1 MLTIIL
7 TSQNKSSTKYIDF
20 KAIIPPQAVGQYSFL
35 NFDLILEARVLYK
48 LQYSFSIPLLFILE
62 VRVLYK
68 LQYFCRQNFTPT
80 FIFNCHSLVWLSP
93 SHTHTHTQYHQVS
106 WSYATRFEPSL
117 YCGQSARSWGRNA
130 ELMDGSTAA
139 FLTLVKLYI
148 LYRKNWQAEV
158 PMVCPPI
165 RKRKKI
171 LPLVM

>member
-93 SHTHTHTQYHQVS
+93 SHTHTHTHTHNTTKWVDLMQLALNHLHIVGRVLGVEEEMQS
-106 WSYATRFEPSL
+106 WWM
-117 YCGQSARSWGRNA
+117 GQQQH
-130 ELMDGSTAA
+130 
-139 FLTLVKLYI
+139 FLL
-148 LYRKNWQAEV
+148 
-158 PMVCPPI
+158 
-165 RKRKKI
+165 
-171 LPLVM
+171 